1 MLWARWALVPVVVI
15 DAGWL
20 VLDGASV
27 LSTGHHLAWATP
39 FADLLELLGL
49 EPASSGIGALL
60 VLVGLVCW
68 ALLGAHLI
76 GKPWA
81 WTGLLVLAL
90 GTTLHL
96 PVGTVLGLL
105 IIPLLAAD
113 KAQTTRYGP

>member
-1 MLWARWALVPVVVI
+1 MVII

-27 LSTGHHLAWATP
+27 LSASQHLAWATP
-39 FADLLELLGL
+39 FADFLSLLGL
-49 EPASSGIGALL
+49 QPASHGIGALL
-60 VLVGLVCW
+60 VLVGLVW
-68 ALLGAHLI
+68 WGLLGAHLI

-90 GTTLHL
+90 ATTLHL

>member
-1 MLWARWALVPVVVI
+1 MLWARWVLVPMVVV

-20 VLDGASV
+20 VLDGTSV
-27 LSTGHHLAWATP
+27 LSAGQHLAWAAP
-39 FADLLELLGL
+39 FADLVSLLGL
-49 EPASSGIGALL
+49 EPASSGMGALL
-60 VLVGLVCW
+60 VLGGLAGW
-68 ALLGAHLI
+68 GLLGAHLV

-90 GTTLHL
+90 ATTLHL

-105 IIPLLAAD
+105 IVPLLAAE

>member
-1 MLWARWALVPVVVI
+1 MLWARWVLVPVAVI

-20 VLDGASV
+20 VLDGISV
-27 LSTGHHLAWATP
+27 LSTGQHLAWATP
-39 FADLLELLGL
+39 FADLLSLLGL
-49 EPASSGIGALL
+49 EPASSSIGALL
-60 VLVGLVCW
+60 VLVGLAFW
-68 ALLGAHLI
+68 GLLGAHLV
-76 GKPWA
+76 GKGWA

-113 KAQTTRYGP
+113 KAQTTRYG